1 MRRTIGGLTMA
12 LARRTSVAVL
22 AAVLLAGAAGPVDAR
37 EAGRGSARDP
47 FPPPIDPQSWEV
59 PEDMTWSDYRRIPG
73 VDWKNPEYE
82 APKTL
87 RAALILGDFQDQKFR
102 VSETTLDATGQRGL
116 GVDDPA
122 QYWLD
127 LLFKSTN
134 PKNAQHGHTVGE
146 YWLENSYGLIDVDAE
161 AFGPYTMEG
170 NMYEYG
176 VTDFGGADD
185 CPDDSGCN
193 GDFDTEIVQA
203 SLADVT
209 VSQQQHGPFDFRFL
223 LHAGYDESGVWLNF
237 GQALFADREDVTE
250 RFGAAAFPDHRNWAT
265 TRYVDWTSFFAAQ
278 NIWSHAL
285 PGTLATEGESDGGSV
300 YAHELSHV
308 LGVLDNYNNPYA
320 DNPDRAYS
328 GPWDMM
334 SRGTF
339 NGPGGPFERW
349 TIPPREGATM
359 GSHHMLR
366 NKIRMGFMPASE
378 VLTVTRGALN
388 AGPVRARILQRESPP
403 ATTDPNLYSGFRVA
417 LGEDRSS
424 CDANEPKC
432 DEGGYDH
439 YDVEVVNR
447 QGFDSFIPDDGVLL
461 AKSKAADASPFIWV
475 IDSHPKDL
483 RKVDY
488 VRADGEIF
496 YYTVGDYRQL
506 ADATFH
512 AGKARG
518 VVNRYVDEANELAFF
533 VLRKEVDERRLIYE
547 VAAQSLSAPVLAEA
561 SVEKVSGRAEPGR
574 VTRQV
579 FDVTNTGTGA
589 GIFLL
594 KATRKGRVKVKLLN
608 DLLWL
613 DAGDTKEVVV
623 YARARGGRAKVGLKA
638 EPAVQPGG

>member
-1 MRRTIGGLTMA
+1 MA
-12 LARRTSVAVL
+12 LRRRTSVAL
-22 AAVLLAGAAGPVDAR
+22 LAAAAVLVAAAGPVSAR
-37 EAGRGSARDP
+37 EAGSGAARRG

-59 PEDMTWSDYRRIPG
+59 PEAMTGADYKLIPG
-73 VDWKNPEYE
+73 VGWTNPEYE

-102 VSETTLDATGQRGL
+102 VAETTVDATGQRGL
-116 GVDDPA
+116 GVEDPA
-122 QYWLD
+122 KYWVD
-127 LLFKSTN
+127 LLFKSTD
-134 PKNAQHGHTVGE
+134 PTNAQHGHTVGE

-161 AFGPYTMEG
+161 GFGPYTMEG

-176 VTDFGGADD
+176 ATDFGGSAD
-185 CPDDSGCN
+185 CPDDSGCSA
-193 GDFDTEIVQA
+193 DFDTEIVQA

-209 VSQQQHGPFDFRFL
+209 TSQQEHGPFDFRFL

-237 GQALFADREDVTE
+237 GQALFAEKEDVTE
-250 RFGAAAFPDHRNWAT
+250 KYGPAAFPDHRNWAA
-265 TRYVDWTSFFAAQ
+265 TRYVEWTSFFAAQ

-285 PGTLATEGESDGGSV
+285 PGALATEGESDGGSV

-320 DNPDRAYS
+320 ENPDRAYS

-366 NKIRMGFMPASE
+366 NKIRLGFMPPSE
-378 VLTVTRGALN
+378 VLTVTSEALN
-388 AGPVRARILQRESPP
+388 AGPVKARILQRESPP
-403 ATTDPNLYSGFRVA
+403 ATTEPDLYSGFRVA
-417 LGEDRSS
+417 MGEDQSM

-447 QGFDSFIPDDGVLL
+447 QGFDSFLPDHGVII
-461 AKSKAADASPFIWV
+461 AKSKVADASPFIWV

-488 VRADGEIF
+488 VRADGEKF

-506 ADATFH
+506 ADAAFH
-512 AGKARG
+512 AGKAKG
-518 VVNRYVDEANELAFF
+518 VVNRYTDEANGLAFF
-533 VLRKEVDERRLIYE
+533 VLSKEKDGGRLIYE
-547 VAAQSLSAPVLAEA
+547 VAAQSLTAPSLAEA
-561 SVEKVSGRAEPGR
+561 SVAKVSGKIRKGR
-574 VTRQV
+574 VTKQV
-579 FDVTNTGTGA
+579 FEVTNSGAGA
-589 GIFLL
+589 GIFKL
-594 KATRKGRVKVKLLN
+594 KAKRKGRVKVKLLN

-613 DAGDTKEVVV
+613 DTGETKEVIV
-623 YARARGGRAKVGLKA
+623 YARGRGGRAKVKLKA
-638 EPAVQPGG
+638 LPAVPPAD